1 MAIRV
6 LNLFTILDRG
16 GAETM
21 CMNLYR
27 HIDRE
32 QVQFDFLVY
41 HKERG
46 QYEDEIERLGGR
58 IYRIPP
64 INPKSIIAHIR
75 GARMFFRD
83 HPEYQVVHDHM
94 GSNGA
99 FVLWAAKQANVKTR
113 IYHSHGDKQSLIT
126 NSIKETFRRLVYKTL
141 WIIAKRCSNYYFAC
155 GIRAAAVF
163 DRREE
168 VYILANAID
177 AEEFRYNKVVRE
189 RKRQELNCNNK
200 LIVGQVGRLDQN
212 KNQKFSISILQ
223 CALQKRKEI
232 ELWLIGDGIQKSSLM
247 ELAKR
252 LGIQE
257 YVRFFGVRTDVSEL
271 LQAMDAFIFT
281 SFSEGLPVSCI
292 EAQAAGLPCVFSN
305 GFDPSTIIVDDNC
318 RVLSLSE
325 SPERWADA
333 IIEMSSRVRQDTIAA
348 IREKGYD
355 IKQTSEYMQKF
366 YLSKS

>member
-32 QVQFDFLVY
+32 KVQFDFLVY

-113 IYHSHGDKQSLIT
+113 IYHSHFEKLPLW
-126 NSIKETFRRLVYKTL
+126 NKSIKETCRRIVYRIL
-141 WIIAKRCSNYYFAC
+141 GVIAKSASNCYFAC
-155 GIRAAAVF
+155 GQRAAQVF
-163 DRREE
+163 NRNKK

-177 AEEFRYNKVVRE
+177 VEKFKYDQEARE
-189 RKRQELNCNNK
+189 SKRKQ
-200 LIVGQVGRLDQN
+200 LDCRDN
-212 KNQKFSISILQ
+212 IIIGNVARFAPDKNQKFSIIILQ
-223 CALQKRKEI
+223 YMLKMRQDI
-232 ELWLIGDGIQKSSLM
+232 ELWLVGDGAQKKEIM
-247 ELAKR
+247 ELAKAK
-252 LGIQE
+252 GVE
-257 YVRFFGVRTDVSEL
+257 EHVRFLGVRTDVDEL
-271 LQAMDAFIFT
+271 LQAMDVFLFPSIN
-281 SFSEGLPVSCI
+281 EGLPVSCI
-292 EAQAAGLPCVFSN
+292 EAQAAGLPCVFSD
-305 GFDPSTIIVDDNC
+305 GFDPSTVVVSDNC

-325 SPERWADA
+325 SPRVWAET
-333 IIEMSSRVRQDTIAA
+333 IIEMSNRERRDVAEKV
-348 IREKGYD
+348 REKGYD
-355 IKQTSEYMQKF
+355 IKQTSEYMRKF